1 MVDGGGDRRSESE
14 TIELPDRQ
22 RGGPV
27 RVDDLRERRALDGVF
42 GLLLASGLSVGYV
55 FLLAFRNWVS
65 PQGEGAF
72 GIYLFGALSL
82 IPTGLAW
89 LACGWQSF
97 SGARDR
103 QVRLGAVLVSCHLA
117 AWAVVVALLAHV
129 RGSAP
134 GWITAAIAL
143 EPGVFALGATGLAL
157 RWFWVRRRHFGEPP
171 AA

>member
-1 MVDGGGDRRSESE
+1 M
-14 TIELPDRQ
+14 
-22 RGGPV
+22 
-27 RVDDLRERRALDGVF
+27 LDVVF

-55 FLLAFRNWVS
+55 FFLGFRNWVS

-97 SGARDR
+97 RGGRDR
-103 QVRLGAVLVSCHLA
+103 HVRLAAVLVSCHLA
-117 AWAVVVALLAHV
+117 AWALVVALLARV

-134 GWITAAIAL
+134 GWIMAVIAL
-143 EPGVFALGATGLAL
+143 EPGIFALGATGLAV
-157 RWFWVRRRHFGEPP
+157 RWFWVRRRHFGEPL